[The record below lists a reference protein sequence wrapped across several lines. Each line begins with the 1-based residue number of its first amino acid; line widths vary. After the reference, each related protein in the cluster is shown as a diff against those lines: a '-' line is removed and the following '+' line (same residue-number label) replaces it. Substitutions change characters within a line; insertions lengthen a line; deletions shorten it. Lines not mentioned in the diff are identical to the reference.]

1 MIRDNVSN
9 QTDHNYYV
17 DTTATEPKDGPTSV
31 TEHEDG
37 PTSVFELF
45 PVVDGIE
52 EPNEKVLSCP
62 YNLSFFVYEGLPT
75 NMTVALEYEIQA
87 MARRDGRVQEN
98 MATEYA
104 LLQLFRTSPCRVYNS
119 SQAHYFFVPYMH
131 HSHCILT
138 PGYSLSCG
146 QVPDADLDALFATL
160 HPLYTPASRQRHIFV
175 NAYDDFMSKP
185 QMKGRNT
192 FLRLTSGPLNEK
204 KDEPGGIVL
213 PIFHDGPDFQPS
225 MLRKKEESW
234 WTRPRKYAFAAFFD
248 ARLSPRMK
256 KKSQPRRFRAYFV
269 DSLRDYPETVA
280 GYPYLVMSIGTTTN
294 ANGTTS
300 VEEQSVLPPA
310 TIDYV
315 AAYRESV
322 LCPILPGDNCWQR
335 RFFDVI
341 RNGCL
346 PLVLEWPKDNGE
358 RSWHTPGQY
367 GCSTQLAYPFIKGM
381 FWNDPRIEIDYDS
394 FVVRAL
400 GNVADETNVS
410 SILTTMEEILA
421 DPQEVAR
428 RQRNMMA
435 VAPLLTFGLGQDAH
449 VYDDAFA
456 RIMRIL
462 EYRASRM
469 SLLQ

>member
-52 EPNEKVLSCP
+52 EPNEKVQSCP
-62 YNLSFFVYEGLPT
+62 YNLSFFVSEGLPP
-75 NMTVALEYEIQA
+75 NLTVVLEDEIQA
-87 MARRDGRVQEN
+87 MAHRDGRVQEN

-104 LLQLFRTSPCRVYNS
+104 LLQLFRTSPCRVYNAS
-119 SQAHYFFVPYMH
+119 RAHFFFVPYMH
-131 HSHCILT
+131 HSHCILA
-138 PGYSLSCG
+138 PGYRLSCG
-146 QVPDADLDALFATL
+146 QVPDADPDALFATL
-160 HPLYTPASRQRHIFV
+160 HPLYMPATRQRHIFV

-185 QMKGRNT
+185 QIKGRNT

-213 PIFHDGPDFQPS
+213 PIFHDGPDYQPS
-225 MLRKKEESW
+225 MLRKKSW

-269 DSLRDYPETVA
+269 DSLRDYYPETVA
-280 GYPYLVMSIGTTTN
+280 GYPYLVRLIGTTTN
-294 ANGTTS
+294 ANVTTS
-300 VEEQSVLPPA
+300 GEQEQSVLPPA

-335 RFFDVI
+335 RFFDPQ
-341 RNGCL
+341 RL
-346 PLVLEWPKDNGE
+346 PTPRPGMAQGQWRTIVAHSRPVRLLHPVGLPVHQGYVLERP
-358 RSWHTPGQY
+358 
-367 GCSTQLAYPFIKGM
+367 
-381 FWNDPRIEIDYDS
+381 
-394 FVVRAL
+394 
-400 GNVADETNVS
+400 
-410 SILTTMEEILA
+410 
-421 DPQEVAR
+421 
-428 RQRNMMA
+428 
-435 VAPLLTFGLGQDAH
+435 AH
-449 VYDDAFA
+449 RD
-456 RIMRIL
+456 
-462 EYRASRM
+462 
-469 SLLQ
+469 